1 MTDLLTR
8 AEYKALAAD
17 LAPPRTA
24 FIDGK
29 YRAGSGPKFT
39 TINPATGA
47 VLAEI
52 SGCDASDVNLAVTKA
67 RAAF

>member
-39 TINPATGA
+39 TINPPQARYWQKFPA
-47 VLAEI
+47 VMP
-52 SGCDASDVNLAVTKA
+52 VT
-67 RAAF
+67 